1 MMSQALSHNG
11 LMDQAETPYGTGRWL
26 AIVGIGEDGV
36 EGLTPAARTLIE
48 TAGLVVGGER
58 HLRLAAS
65 LIKGEAR
72 RWSSPVADTLPDIL
86 ARRGQP
92 VCVLASGDPFCFGIG
107 STLAA
112 TVPAVE
118 MLVVPALSSLCLA
131 AARLGWS
138 QQDVPVLSL
147 CGRPLESLRPALQA
161 GERVFVLSADERT
174 PASVAAF
181 LDAHGFGES
190 RMTVLEALGG
200 PREVIRSTPAR
211 GFALTGIARLNLM
224 ALELVAGADARPLP
238 QAAGLPDD
246 WFEHDGQI
254 TKREIRALTL
264 SSLQPHPGALLWDIG
279 CGSGSISIEWLLSHP
294 RTQAIALEKDPVRAA
309 RAARNAAAL
318 GVPRLEVK
326 LGPAAQS
333 LAALPAPDAVFVG
346 GGLAR
351 DGGLIEAAWQ
361 ALKPDGR
368 LVANAV
374 TIEAQQLLTEA
385 WQKRGGQLLRVS
397 VERAEPVGG
406 LSGFR
411 PAMPVLHLAITKPGE
426 AR

>member
-1 MMSQALSHNG
+1 MSQALSHNG
-11 LMDQAETPYGTGRWL
+11 LMDRAETSYGTSRWL

-36 EGLTPAARTLIE
+36 EGLTPTARTLVE

-58 HLRLAAS
+58 HLQLAAS

-72 RWSSPVADTLPDIL
+72 RWFSPIADTLPEIT

-112 TVPAVE
+112 AIPAEE
-118 MLVVPALSSLCLA
+118 MLVVPALSSLTLA
-131 AARLGWS
+131 AARMGWGE
-138 QQDVPVLSL
+138 QDVPVISL
-147 CGRPLESLRPALQA
+147 CGRPLESLRPALQG
-161 GERVFVLSADERT
+161 GERLFVLSTDETT
-174 PASVAAF
+174 PASVAAY
-181 LDAHGFGES
+181 LAAQGFGDS
-190 RMTVLEALGG
+190 RLSVLEALGG
-200 PREVIRSTPAR
+200 PREVIRSDIAR
-211 GFALTGIARLNLM
+211 SFALEDIAHLNLI
-224 ALELVAGADARPLP
+224 ALELVAGPEARPLP
-238 QAAGLPDD
+238 LAPGLPDN

-254 TKREIRALTL
+254 TKREIRTLTL

-294 RTQAIALEKDPVRAA
+294 RTQAIALEKDDTRAA
-309 RAARNAAAL
+309 RAARNAAVL
-318 GVPRLEVK
+318 GVPRLAVK
-326 LGPAAQS
+326 LGPASTS
-333 LAALPAPDAVFVG
+333 LADLPAPDAVFIG

-361 ALKPDGR
+361 ALKPGGR

-385 WQKRGGQLLRVS
+385 WQKLGGQLLRVS

-406 LSGFR
+406 LTGFR
-411 PAMPVLHLAITKPGE
+411 PAMPVLHLAVTKPG
-426 AR
+426 APR

>member
-1 MMSQALSHNG
+1 MSQALSHDG
-11 LMDQAETPYGTGRWL
+11 PTDRAETSYGTSRWL

-48 TAGLVVGGER
+48 TAQLVVGGER
-58 HLRLAAS
+58 HLQLAAS

-72 RWSSPVADTLPDIL
+72 CWSSPIADTLPEL
-86 ARRGQP
+86 MARRGQP

-112 TVPAVE
+112 AIPAEE
-118 MLVVPALSSLCLA
+118 MLVVPAVSSLSLA

-147 CGRPLESLRPALQA
+147 CGRPLENLRPAMQDD
-161 GERVFVLSADERT
+161 ERLFVLSADETT
-174 PASVAAF
+174 PARLAAF
-181 LDAHGFGES
+181 LDSHGFGDS
-190 RMTVLEALGG
+190 RMTILEALGG
-200 PREVIRSTPAR
+200 PREMLRNSLAR
-211 GFALTGIARLNLM
+211 DFALTDIARLNLM
-224 ALELVAGADARPLP
+224 ALELVAGPDARPLP
-238 QAAGLPDD
+238 LAAGLPDD

-318 GVPRLEVK
+318 GALRLEMK
-326 LGPAAQS
+326 LGSAAES
-333 LAALPAPDAVFVG
+333 LTGLPAPDAVFIG

-351 DGGLIEAAWQ
+351 DGSLIEAAWQ
-361 ALKPDGR
+361 ALKPGGR

-397 VERAEPVGG
+397 VERAEPVGR
-406 LSGFR
+406 LTGFR
-411 PAMPVLHLAITKPGE
+411 PAMPVLHLAVTKPGA

>member
-1 MMSQALSHNG
+1 MT
-11 LMDQAETPYGTGRWL
+11 DRAETSYGTSRWL

-36 EGLTPAARTLIE
+36 EGMTPAARTLVE
-48 TAGLVVGGER
+48 TAALVVGGER
-58 HLRLAAS
+58 HLQLSAP

-72 RWSSPVADTLPDIL
+72 RWSSPIADTLPEL
-86 ARRGQP
+86 MARRGQP

-112 TVPAVE
+112 AIPAAE
-118 MLVVPALSSLCLA
+118 MLVVPTLSSLALA
-131 AARLGWS
+131 AARMGWG
-138 QQDVPVLSL
+138 QQDVPVISL

-161 GERVFVLSADERT
+161 GERLFVLSADETT
-174 PASVAAF
+174 PATVAAY
-181 LDAHGFGES
+181 LSTQGFGDS
-190 RMTVLEALGG
+190 RISVLEALGG
-200 PREVIRSTPAR
+200 PRETIRSDVAR
-211 GFALTGIARLNLM
+211 SFAIEGIARLNLM
-224 ALELVAGADARPLP
+224 ALELVAGPEARPLP
-238 QAAGLPDD
+238 LAAGLPDD

-279 CGSGSISIEWLLSHP
+279 CGSGSVSIEWLLSHP
-294 RTQAIALEKDPVRAA
+294 RTQAIGLEKNDTRAA

-326 LGPAAQS
+326 LGSAAES
-333 LAALPAPDAVFVG
+333 LGGLPAPDAVFIG

-351 DGGLIEAAWQ
+351 HSGLIEAGWQ
-361 ALKPDGR
+361 ALKPGGR

-385 WQKRGGQLLRVS
+385 WQKLGGRLLRVS
-397 VERAEPVGG
+397 VERAEPVGS
-406 LSGFR
+406 LTGFR
-411 PAMPVLHLAITKPGE
+411 PAMPVLHLAVTKPG
-426 AR
+426 APR